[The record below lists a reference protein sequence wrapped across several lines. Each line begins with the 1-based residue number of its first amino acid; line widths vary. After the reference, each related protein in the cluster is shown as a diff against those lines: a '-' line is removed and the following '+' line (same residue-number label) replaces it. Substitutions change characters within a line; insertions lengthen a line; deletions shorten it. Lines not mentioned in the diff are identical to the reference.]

1 MDFAVKL
8 QNDDKIMWNTA
19 FKSNDGSLMWCCPS
33 CKTGSVRVPVSV
45 EGITDQ
51 GPFYLMSEKRAMP
64 HLIAVPVFKFT
75 ETNFACRIEK
85 SQLDRCSP

>member
-8 QNDDKIMWNTA
+8 QDDDKIMWNTA
-19 FKSNDGSLMWCCPS
+19 YAGDDGNLMWCCPS

-51 GPFYLMSEKRAMP
+51 GPFYLMSENRPMP
-64 HLIAVPVFKFT
+64 HLIAVPVFKYT
-75 ETNFACRIEK
+75 EKYFACRIEN
-85 SQLDRCSP
+85 SQLDSCG